1 MFMYINSV
9 KKIAAYIIS
18 AIISIVSCVSYYDCV
33 AAADYNLVLSLES
46 DYNKK
51 SSELEVKVVIR
62 DNPGIAALVF
72 QLYYDDSRV
81 ELISVDT
88 GDIMK
93 NAIVN
98 DQLSDS
104 VAFSYARAAETTD
117 TGVILKARFK
127 CNKDTA
133 QNAVLASIKNAQAS
147 DFNEQDVKV
156 SVNGTDVVILT
167 QKDTI
172 VKNDDKQQETLPEY
186 IEEPSVQHVTPYMII
201 TGGEDGLPK
210 NVITD
215 GNTIRDD
222 VKAASD
228 DEKENEMTTDKTE
241 KSSRSAID
249 TTDKSVS
256 GTGDNQLNPVSHNNH
271 KGVIIIIVVLALV
284 IIVVGVILYLNKS
297 KIKIRRK
304 KDEE

>member
-1 MFMYINSV
+1 MFMYINGV

-18 AIISIVSCVSYYDCV
+18 AIIIIVSCVSYYDCV

-51 SSELEVKVVIR
+51 SSELEVKVVIK

-72 QLYYDDSRV
+72 QLYYDNSRV
-81 ELISVDT
+81 EFISADT

-98 DQLSDS
+98 DQLSDR

-210 NVITD
+210 HVITD

-222 VKAASD
+222 REPASD
-228 DEKENEMTTDKTE
+228 NEKESTMTTDTTE
-241 KSSRSAID
+241 KSSRSAIN

>member
-1 MFMYINSV
+1 M
-9 KKIAAYIIS
+9 
-18 AIISIVSCVSYYDCV
+18 
-33 AAADYNLVLSLES
+33 
-46 DYNKK
+46 
-51 SSELEVKVVIR
+51 
-62 DNPGIAALVF
+62 
-72 QLYYDDSRV
+72 
-81 ELISVDT
+81 
-88 GDIMK
+88 
-93 NAIVN
+93 
-98 DQLSDS
+98 
-104 VAFSYARAAETTD
+104 
-117 TGVILKARFK
+117 
-127 CNKDTA
+127 
-133 QNAVLASIKNAQAS
+133 LASIKNAQAS

-201 TGGEDGLPK
+201 TGGADGLPK
-210 NVITD
+210 HVITD

-222 VKAASD
+222 METASD
-228 DEKENEMTTDKTE
+228 NEKESTMTTDTTE

-249 TTDKSVS
+249 TTDKSIS
-256 GTGDNQLNPVSHNNH
+256 GTGDNQLNPVSHSNH
-271 KGVIIIIVVLALV
+271 KGVIIIIAVLALV

>member
-1 MFMYINSV
+1 MFRYINSV

-81 ELISVDT
+81 ELISADT

-201 TGGEDGLPK
+201 TGGADGLPK
-210 NVITD
+210 HVITD
-215 GNTIRDD
+215 G
-222 VKAASD
+222 
-228 DEKENEMTTDKTE
+228 
-241 KSSRSAID
+241 SRSAID
-249 TTDKSVS
+249 TTDKSIS
-256 GTGDNQLNPVSHNNH
+256 GTGDNQLNPVSHSNH
-271 KGVIIIIVVLALV
+271 KGVIIIIAVLALV

-297 KIKIRRK
+297 KIKIKKK

>member
-18 AIISIVSCVSYYDCV
+18 AIIIIVSCVSYYDCV

-51 SSELEVKVVIR
+51 SSELEVKVVIKN
-62 DNPGIAALVF
+62 NPGIAALVF
-72 QLYYDDSRV
+72 QLYYDNSRV
-81 ELISVDT
+81 ELISADT

-98 DQLSDS
+98 DQLSDR

-117 TGVILKARFK
+117 TGVILKAKFK
-127 CNKDTA
+127 CNKDAA
-133 QNAVLASIKNAQAS
+133 QDGVL
-147 DFNEQDVKV
+147 V
-156 SVNGTDVVILT
+156 SVQKTDASNFDEKNINVTVSGGNAVILT
-167 QKDTI
+167 ENDTAM
-172 VKNDDKQQETLPEY
+172 KLDDKQKETLPIY

-201 TGGEDGLPK
+201 TGGADGLPRH
-210 NVITD
+210 VITD

-222 VKAASD
+222 METASD
-228 DEKENEMTTDKTE
+228 NEKESTMTTDITE

>member
-9 KKIAAYIIS
+9 KKIAAYIIF

-81 ELISVDT
+81 ELISADT

-147 DFNEQDVKV
+147 DFNEKDVKV

-256 GTGDNQLNPVSHNNH
+256 GTGDNQLNSVSHNNH

-284 IIVVGVILYLNKS
+284 IIVVGVVLYLNKS

>member
-201 TGGEDGLPK
+201 TGGADGLPK
-210 NVITD
+210 HVITD
-215 GNTIRDD
+215 GNIIRDD
-222 VKAASD
+222 METASD
-228 DEKENEMTTDKTE
+228 NEKESTMTTDTTE

-271 KGVIIIIVVLALV
+271 KGVIIIIAVLALV

>member
-51 SSELEVKVVIR
+51 SSELEVKVVIKN
-62 DNPGIAALVF
+62 NPGIAALVF
-72 QLYYDDSRV
+72 QLYYDNSRV
-81 ELISVDT
+81 ELISADT

-98 DQLSDS
+98 DQLSDR

-147 DFNEQDVKV
+147 DFNEKDVKV

-201 TGGEDGLPK
+201 TGEADGLPK

>member
-18 AIISIVSCVSYYDCV
+18 AIIIVSCVSYYDCV

-51 SSELEVKVVIR
+51 SSELEVKVVIKN
-62 DNPGIAALVF
+62 NPGIAALVF
-72 QLYYDDSRV
+72 QLYYDNSRV
-81 ELISVDT
+81 ELISADT

-98 DQLSDS
+98 DQLSDR
-104 VAFSYARAAETTD
+104 VAFSYARAAKTTD

-147 DFNEQDVKV
+147 DFNEKDVKV

-172 VKNDDKQQETLPEY
+172 VKNDDKQQETLPGY

>member
-1 MFMYINSV
+1 
-9 KKIAAYIIS
+9 
-18 AIISIVSCVSYYDCV
+18 
-33 AAADYNLVLSLES
+33 
-46 DYNKK
+46 
-51 SSELEVKVVIR
+51 
-62 DNPGIAALVF
+62 
-72 QLYYDDSRV
+72 
-81 ELISVDT
+81 
-88 GDIMK
+88 MK

-147 DFNEQDVKV
+147 DFNEKDVKV

-256 GTGDNQLNPVSHNNH
+256 GTGDNQLNSVSHNNH

>member
-81 ELISVDT
+81 ELISADT

-104 VAFSYARAAETTD
+104 VAFSYARAAKTTD

-201 TGGEDGLPK
+201 TGEADGLPK

>member
-167 QKDTI
+167 
-172 VKNDDKQQETLPEY
+172 
-186 IEEPSVQHVTPYMII
+186 
-201 TGGEDGLPK
+201 
-210 NVITD
+210 
-215 GNTIRDD
+215 
-222 VKAASD
+222 
-228 DEKENEMTTDKTE
+228 
-241 KSSRSAID
+241 
-249 TTDKSVS
+249 
-256 GTGDNQLNPVSHNNH
+256 
-271 KGVIIIIVVLALV
+271 
-284 IIVVGVILYLNKS
+284 
-297 KIKIRRK
+297 
-304 KDEE
+304 

>member
-1 MFMYINSV
+1 MYINSV

-284 IIVVGVILYLNKS
+284 IIVVGVILYL
-297 KIKIRRK
+297 K
-304 KDEE
+304 K

>member
-18 AIISIVSCVSYYDCV
+18 AIIIVSCVSYYDCV

-51 SSELEVKVVIR
+51 SSELEVKVVIKN
-62 DNPGIAALVF
+62 NPGIAALVF
-72 QLYYDDSRV
+72 QLYYDNSRV
-81 ELISVDT
+81 ELISSDT

-98 DQLSDS
+98 DQLSDR
-104 VAFSYARAAETTD
+104 VAFSYARAAKTTD

-147 DFNEQDVKV
+147 DFNEKDVKV

-256 GTGDNQLNPVSHNNH
+256 GTGDNQLNSVSHNNH

>member
-9 KKIAAYIIS
+9 KKIAAYIIF

-81 ELISVDT
+81 ELISADT

-147 DFNEQDVKV
+147 DFNEKDVKV

-256 GTGDNQLNPVSHNNH
+256 GTGDNQLNSVSHNNH